1 MTPGDAAPGDGRRRL
16 AARLGW
22 ASGAIFVLVMAA
34 GADRPP
40 PPGFLLIV
48 GYGALLGIAVRRA
61 LPLLLDL
68 WDTRGAGAAI
78 VRAALGGFLAG
89 LALVAV
95 TTVLSTGEPSIA
107 VGPAARLIGFTV
119 VGAVSALG
127 AVALAVTGRL
137 LDRRHP

>member
-1 MTPGDAAPGDGRRRL
+1 MTHGEAARSDGRRRL
-16 AARLGW
+16 AVRLGW
-22 ASGAIFVLVMAA
+22 ASGALFVLVMAA

-40 PPGFLLIV
+40 PPGFLVIV
-48 GYGALLGIAVRRA
+48 GYGALLGVAVWRA

-68 WDTRGAGAAI
+68 WDARGAGPAI
-78 VRAALGGFLAG
+78 VRAALAGFLAG

-107 VGPAARLIGFTV
+107 VSPAARLIGFTV
-119 VGAVSALG
+119 VGVVGALG
-127 AVALAVTGRL
+127 AAAIAVTGRL